1 MFKGQELLAL
11 ASYQLWGERI
21 ARVAFATHPLFRGRD
36 YVTAAV
42 SALTKIVF
50 ERHLVPQYRT
60 LETNSASMDIARR
73 LGFIEQATSLAIRFH
88 PKLPPSLV

>member
-1 MFKGQELLAL
+1 MFKGQELVAL

-21 ARVAFATHPLFRGRD
+21 AHIAFATHPLFRGRG
-36 YVTAAV
+36 YATAAV

-73 LGFIEQATSLAIRFH
+73 LGFIE
-88 PKLPPSLV
+88 